1 MKEKKEFIKA
11 LNIFFNRKVKRNET
25 IFYECDSLKI
35 IKLILELEKIVSIP
49 KKMSFIS
56 KEDLYEIIFR

>member
-11 LNIFFNRKVKRNET
+11 LNIFFNRKVKRKEM